1 MRPWIVGWSYGG
13 ESFEFR
19 SRRLFS
25 NSGKS
30 REASSG
36 SEGNEGNEGVEMR
49 EAVSPIAPTPVGVA
63 EAIAESP
70 VAMS

>member
-1 MRPWIVGWSYGG
+1 MVGWSYGG

-36 SEGNEGNEGVEMR
+36 SEGSEGVEIR

>member
-1 MRPWIVGWSYGG
+1 MVGWSYGG

-30 REASSG
+30 REALSV
-36 SEGNEGNEGVEMR
+36 SEGNDGVDMR
-49 EAVSPIAPTPVGVA
+49 EAVSPTAPTPVGVA

-70 VAMS
+70 VAIS

>member
-1 MRPWIVGWSYGG
+1 MVGWSYGG

-36 SEGNEGNEGVEMR
+36 SEGNEGVEMR
-49 EAVSPIAPTPVGVA
+49 EAVSPIAPTPGGVA
-63 EAIAESP
+63 EAIAECP